1 MKIVYSLVAA
11 LLLTA
16 CQQAANPYKEESIP
30 YPPAPAA
37 AADNFDRSNY
47 PPAQRDFAL
56 YRSWAWRNGALP
68 AGNGWVSAQ
77 LFSDSISTHL
87 DQSGLRPV
95 QGQSAADLLVS
106 ASVLTSE
113 VEIHQPPEVGGFYG
127 RGPYNDGYGV
137 GVSRSLN
144 STQQVLRVQIDLFDG
159 RSGQR
164 VWSGNA
170 ALVSGYGNAAQAE
183 TLRETVAK
191 AVQSYPLQ

>member
-16 CQQAANPYKEESIP
+16 CPQAANPNQEESIP
-30 YPPAPAA
+30 YPPAHAA

-56 YRSWAWRNGALP
+56 YRSWTWRNGALP

-191 AVQSYPLQ
+191 AMQSYPLQ